1 MRNVNARTHAPVLN
15 LGFPTDGQ
23 NSSHWVGRFAGTMR
37 TRGFDVSTIGM
48 LGLLAGFFGLF
59 LFYPI
64 AFMLRQAFSS
74 DGNLTLVHFG
84 FLFANPLQREALR
97 NSLLIAII
105 TTLVTTCMAMPLAHA
120 LTHYKFRGQ
129 VLLSTLLLAPMI
141 LPPFVGAVG
150 VRQLLARF
158 GSINL
163 LLMDWGVLS
172 PDKPIDWLG
181 AGGFWGVVALQ
192 VIGLYPIMLLNLMAA
207 MGSVDPSLREAAQ
220 NLGAGKWRV
229 FRTVTLPL
237 IMPGWF
243 AGATVVFIWAFTD
256 LGTPLV
262 FGYSRVVAVQIF
274 DAISELNTNPIG
286 YALVIVVLALTIA
299 LFVLSK
305 HALRN
310 YRQNATVGVRGAA
323 IESGATGW
331 QTCLFWLG
339 SGLVLVIALLPHL
352 SVIIQSFSGKW
363 FLSVLP
369 TEWNIDGYREVFGR
383 GLVGASVR
391 NSLLFASLSAVLD
404 VVIGVS
410 IAWLLTRRRVPF
422 AGVLDALA
430 MLPLALPG
438 LVLAFGYLAG
448 FDVEIGWLNPREN
461 PTVLLVISYSVRRLP
476 YIVRSAIAGFE
487 QTSVTF
493 EEASANLGAST
504 LPTLWRITLPMISAH
519 LVAGGIL
526 VFAFA
531 MLEVSDSL
539 ILAMRE
545 PYFPITK
552 MIYQL
557 MGRIEP
563 NAPTVACALGVIGM
577 VVLAASLVLAGRIM
591 GRRLGAVFRV

>member
-1 MRNVNARTHAPVLN
+1 
-15 LGFPTDGQ
+15 
-23 NSSHWVGRFAGTMR
+23 MR
-37 TRGFDVSTIGM
+37 TRDLDVSTIGM

-59 LFYPI
+59 LLYPI
-64 AFMLRQAFSS
+64 TFMLRQAFWS
-74 DGNLTLVHFG
+74 DGNLTLDHFG

-97 NSLLIAII
+97 NSLLIAFI
-105 TTLVTTCMAMPLAHA
+105 TTLLTTCVAMPLAHA

-129 VLLSTLLLAPMI
+129 VLLSALLLAPMI

-163 LLMDWGVLS
+163 LLMDLGLLS

-181 AGGFWGVVALQ
+181 AGGFLGVVALQ

-220 NLGAGKWRV
+220 NLGAGRWRV
-229 FRTVTLPL
+229 FRTITLPL

-243 AGATVVFIWAFTD
+243 AGATVIFIWAFTD

-286 YALVIVVLALTIA
+286 YVLVIVVLGLTIG

-305 HALRN
+305 RALRD
-310 YRQNATVGVRGAA
+310 YRQNATAGVRGAA
-323 IESGATGW
+323 IESKATGW

-339 SGLVLVIALLPHL
+339 SGLVLAVALLPHL

-363 FLSVLP
+363 FLSILP
-369 TEWNIDGYREVFGR
+369 TKWNMDGYREVFGR
-383 GLVGASVR
+383 GLAGLSIR
-391 NSLLFASLSAVLD
+391 NSLLFASFSAVLD

-448 FDVEIGWLNPREN
+448 FDVEVGWLNPREN

-504 LPTLWRITLPMISAH
+504 LRTLWRITLPIISAH

-577 VVLAASLVLAGRIM
+577 LVLAASLVLAGRIT